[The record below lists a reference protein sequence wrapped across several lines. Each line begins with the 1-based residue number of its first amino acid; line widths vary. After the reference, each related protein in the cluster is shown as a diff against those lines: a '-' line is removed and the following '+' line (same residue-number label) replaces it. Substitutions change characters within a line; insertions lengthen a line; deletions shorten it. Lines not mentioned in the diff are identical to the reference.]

1 MVLESLV
8 ERSSTF
14 TKLYVYIVEEKLA
27 EALTSFKVLE
37 EGQFV
42 RRTNT
47 RWVGLQMGGCGLG
60 QGNDV

>member
-8 ERSSTF
+8 ERSYTTF

-42 RRTNT
+42 RRNAA
-47 RWVGLQMGGCGLG
+47 RWAGYIIIAAA
-60 QGNDV
+60 